1 MRKLPPLNALK
12 SFEAAA
18 RHLSFTKAAE
28 ELFVTQAA
36 VSHQVKALEDY
47 LAMPLFLRRNRSLLL
62 TEAGQNYYL
71 DIKSILEQLTQ
82 ATNKLMLS
90 SERGSLTVSVPPSFA
105 ILWMVPRLSEFH
117 DKFPDIDVRIKAV
130 DEVAGSL
137 TDNVDIA
144 IYYGRGHWA
153 GLKSYKLHNEFLLP
167 VCSPRLLDGP
177 KPLKT
182 AQDLLNHTL
191 LHEETRNAWVDWFDM
206 VGLEVPSRIHG
217 PVFSHSSLSLKAA
230 VHGQG
235 IALANSVLA
244 KPELDSGHLV
254 KLFDEVLPTSDA
266 FHLVCRESQAEIGKI
281 ATFRN
286 WLLDVVEEEEKAFRQ
301 AESDSEKALAE
312 QQMDNR

>member
-47 LAMPLFLRRNRSLLL
+47 VSMPLFLRRNRSLLL

-90 SERGSLTVSVPPSFA
+90 GERGSLTVSVPPSFA

-130 DEVAGSL
+130 DDISGSL
-137 TDNVDIA
+137 TDNIDIA
-144 IYYGRGHWA
+144 IYYGRGNWP
-153 GLKSYKLHNEFLLP
+153 GLKSYKLHHEYLIP

-177 KPLKT
+177 KPL
-182 AQDLLNHTL
+182 ASPADVLQHTL
-191 LHEETRNAWVDWFDM
+191 LHEETRNAWNDWFRLAE
-206 VGLEVPSRIHG
+206 LEPPARIQG

-235 IALANSVLA
+235 VALANSVLA

-254 KLFDEVLPTSDA
+254 QLFDKVLPTSDA

-281 ATFRN
+281 ATFRQ
-286 WLLDVVEEEEKAFRQ
+286 WLLQVVQEEEAASPIVKAHAERQ
-301 AESDSEKALAE
+301 LS
-312 QQMDNR
+312 

>member
-28 ELFVTQAA
+28 ELYVTQAA

-90 SERGSLTVSVPPSFA
+90 TERGTLAVSVPPSFA

-117 DKFPDIDVRIKAV
+117 ENHPDIDVRIKAV
-130 DEVAGSL
+130 DEITGSL

-144 IYYGRGHWA
+144 IYYGRGQWP
-153 GLKSYKLHNEFLLP
+153 GLRSYKLHDEYLIP

-177 KPLKT
+177 KPL
-182 AQDLLNHTL
+182 QQPSDLALHTL
-191 LHEETRNAWVDWFDM
+191 LHEETRNAWHDWFRMAGVDWPNR
-206 VGLEVPSRIHG
+206 VTG

-254 KLFDEVLPTSDA
+254 RLFDQVLPTSEA
-266 FHLVCRESQAEIGKI
+266 FYLVCRESQANIGKI

-286 WLLDVVEEEEKAFRQ
+286 WLLGVVEQEE
-301 AESDSEKALAE
+301 AEANA
-312 QQMDNR
+312 R

>member
-47 LAMPLFLRRNRSLLL
+47 LVMPLFLRRNRSLLL

-90 SERGSLTVSVPPSFA
+90 GERGALTISVPPSFA

-117 DKFPDIDVRIKAV
+117 EKYPDIDVRIKAV
-130 DEVAGSL
+130 DEIAGSL

-144 IYYGRGHWA
+144 IYYGRGHWP
-153 GLKSYKLHNEFLLP
+153 GLRSYKLHEEYLIP
-167 VCSPRLLDGP
+167 VCSPRLLEGP
-177 KPLKT
+177 KPLKEP
-182 AQDLLNHTL
+182 ADLLHHTL
-191 LHEETRNAWVDWFDM
+191 LHEETRNAWNDWFNM
-206 VGLEVPSRIHG
+206 VNIQQPERKHG

-235 IALANSVLA
+235 VALANSVLA

-266 FHLVCRESQAEIGKI
+266 FHFVCRESQAEIGKI

-286 WLLDVVEEEEKAFRQ
+286 WLLEVVESEEA
-301 AESDSEKALAE
+301 DSHAT
-312 QQMDNR
+312 

>member
-36 VSHQVKALEDY
+36 VSHQVKALEEY
-47 LAMPLFLRRNRSLLL
+47 LVMPLFLRRNRSLLL

-90 SERGSLTVSVPPSFA
+90 SERGSLTISVPPSFA

-117 DKFPDIDVRIKAV
+117 EKFSDIDVRIKAV

-144 IYYGRGHWA
+144 IYYGRGPWP
-153 GLKSYKLHNEFLLP
+153 GLKSYKLHNEYLMP
-167 VCSPRLLDGP
+167 VCSPRLLDGV
-177 KPLKT
+177 KPL
-182 AQDLLNHTL
+182 QVPDDLLQHTL
-191 LHEETRNAWVDWFDM
+191 LHEETRNAWNDWFRM
-206 VGLEVPSRIHG
+206 VDVEPPSHISG

-235 IALANSVLA
+235 VALANSVLA

-254 KLFDEVLPTSDA
+254 QLFERVLPTSDA
-266 FHLVCRESQAEIGKI
+266 FHFVCRESQAEIGKI
-281 ATFRN
+281 AKFRN
-286 WLLDVVEEEEKAFRQ
+286 WLLEVVEQEEAASHGQ
-301 AESDSEKALAE
+301 
-312 QQMDNR
+312 

>member
-105 ILWMVPRLSEFH
+105 ILWMVPRLSQFH
-117 DKFPDIDVRIKAV
+117 ETFPDIDVRIKAV
-130 DEVAGSL
+130 DEIAGSL

-144 IYYGRGHWA
+144 IYYGRGHWP
-153 GLKSYKLHNEFLLP
+153 GLRSYKLHNEYLIP

-177 KPLKT
+177 KELSQP
-182 AQDLLNHTL
+182 QHLLNHTL
-191 LHEETRNAWVDWFDM
+191 LHEETRNAWYDWFKM
-206 VGLEVPSRIHG
+206 VGLEVPVRISG

-254 KLFDEVLPTSDA
+254 QLFDSVLPTKDA

-286 WLLDVVEEEEKAFRQ
+286 WLLQLVEEEEAAPHVQ
-301 AESDSEKALAE
+301 
-312 QQMDNR
+312 

>member
-47 LAMPLFLRRNRSLLL
+47 LGMPLFLRRNRSLLL
-62 TEAGQNYYL
+62 TESGQNYYL
-71 DIKSILEQLTQ
+71 DIRSILEQLTQ
-82 ATNKLMLS
+82 ATNKLMLA

-105 ILWMVPRLSEFH
+105 ILWLVPRLSLFH
-117 DKFPDIDVRIKAV
+117 DTYPDIDVRIKAV
-130 DEVAGSL
+130 DEVTGSL
-137 TDNVDIA
+137 TDNVDVA
-144 IYYGRGHWA
+144 IYYGRGHWP
-153 GLKSYKLHNEFLLP
+153 GLRSYKLHKEFLLP
-167 VCSPRLLDGP
+167 VCSPRLLDGAKVLREP
-177 KPLKT
+177 EH
-182 AQDLLNHTL
+182 LLEHTL
-191 LHEETRNAWVDWFDM
+191 LHEETRNAWKDWFEM
-206 VGLEVPSRIHG
+206 VNLEVPARIKG

-254 KLFDEVLPTSDA
+254 KIFDTVLPTSDA
-266 FHLVCRESQAEIGKI
+266 FHLVCRESQADIGKI

-286 WLLDVVEEEEKAFRQ
+286 WLLTLVEQEET
-301 AESDSEKALAE
+301 ES
-312 QQMDNR
+312 NGG